1 MVHNRKVG
9 QKCKTGESIRAR
21 VLLITEEQQKFGQA
35 FRRLIYVNGLPALIT
50 DSHYRTLLKLV
61 DGPKKSTDLDASPIN
76 VQRNVNRWRYEISS
90 MDTRLK
96 EMVESGFK
104 LIGPAGHNLWKINA
118 RKIQFESS
126 WAGRV
131 PTK

>member
-1 MVHNRKVG
+1 MPV
-9 QKCKTGESIRAR
+9 KCKEMRAR

-61 DGPKKSTDLDASPIN
+61 DGPKKSTDLDASPVN

-96 EMVESGFK
+96 DMVERGFK

-118 RKIQFESS
+118 RKIQIQTTQV
-126 WAGRV
+126 GGV
-131 PTK
+131 PK